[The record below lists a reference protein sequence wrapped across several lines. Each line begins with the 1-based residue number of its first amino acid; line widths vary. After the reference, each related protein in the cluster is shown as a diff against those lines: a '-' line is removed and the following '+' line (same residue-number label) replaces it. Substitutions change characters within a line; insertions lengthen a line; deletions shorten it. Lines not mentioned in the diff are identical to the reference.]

1 MPGRGSTTGGTTGS
15 PSNELFPPRRVPA
28 RIGPIA
34 VLGRKA
40 LRRVGRGR
48 LVNEAGI
55 GTLDGQLRQSLR
67 SRILAIHTG
76 ARILLRYHLAYAG
89 PGRRLVEPCSGTH
102 ASFRLSLSRPRFPHL
117 RGDR

>member
-55 GTLDGQLRQSLR
+55 GTLDSQLRQSLR
-67 SRILAIHTG
+67 SRILATHAG
-76 ARILLRYHLAYAG
+76 ARSEEPTSELQSLMRISYAFFY
-89 PGRRLVEPCSGTH
+89 LKNKTN
-102 ASFRLSLSRPRFPHL
+102 
-117 RGDR
+117 